1 MRKSNRFLSRLTGT
15 LAALTLVVGLAPAAV
30 FAADGDASITITEP
44 AWSDTS
50 KDWAGTQANA
60 YLVLDQVNDAETVP
74 AKKLYSVTNDFDT
87 FFNIDTIDGNSSID
101 EVFGTVGTGGTVYLQ
116 FDGTDLSAGTTQ
128 PASGEYITFSDD
140 NAKALDKTYGEA
152 DLVSRILG
160 DEGAGGSDAGVFYS
174 WIEKYIEKNSD
185 SITTPYTAT
194 AGASVGSQGS
204 VTISGL
210 KEGYYAVDFK
220 NVPSGLSL
228 KQGVMIATTGTT
240 PAEMNLKAEDLP
252 FEKQISEKDAE
263 QWLDEL
269 TAETGDVLDYKL
281 TAQVPTLTDYD
292 NLTEFT
298 MSDTLEK
305 QEFDPASV
313 QIAIDN
319 TVATRGT
326 GTDSNKFYIGQTLLA
341 TLTPVSYADEKSSFT
356 LTFEPSALE
365 AYEGETVTVTYS
377 ARLTTD
383 AVKVNVNNAELVWSN
398 NGSDS
403 SLTDSTEVYTY
414 GIELTKTFSDATV
427 SADEIGE
434 VTFQLYRVNQQT
446 QAEEPLYFTGSAGS
460 YILVSD
466 SDGTGSVTKDLKLD
480 TSSRKLTVVGLD
492 DDETYI
498 LKETDTADG
507 YNLIDENVTI
517 DLEAQAD
524 PYPMLLDEDTTSVKL
539 GSSDLP
545 VDFVNNTEPAET
557 AIASV
562 AFELYNQKGF
572 TLPKTGDVGTWALT
586 VSGILL
592 IASGVVLVVVSRR
605 KKSSK

>member
-15 LAALTLVVGLAPAAV
+15 LAALTLVVGLVPATA
-30 FAADGDASITITEP
+30 FAADGEASITIKEP
-44 AWSDTS
+44 AWLDTS

-60 YLVLDQVNDAETVP
+60 YLVLDQVNDRETEP
-74 AKKLYSVTNDFDT
+74 AKKLYSVTTGFDA
-87 FFNIDTIDGNSSID
+87 FFNIDTIDKNSSID
-101 EVFGTVGTGGTVYLQ
+101 EIFGNAGADGTVYLW

-128 PASGEYITFSDD
+128 PASGEYITFSGD

-152 DLVSRILG
+152 DLVSRIVG
-160 DEGAGGSDAGVFYS
+160 DADGGGSNAGVFYS
-174 WIEKYIEKNSD
+174 WIEKYIEKKG
-185 SITTPYTAT
+185 ITTPHTAT
-194 AGASVGSQGS
+194 ADASVESQGS
-204 VTISGL
+204 MTISGL
-210 KEGYYAVDFK
+210 NEGYYAVDFK

-228 KQGVMIATTGTT
+228 KQGVMIATTGNT
-240 PAEMNLKAEDLP
+240 PAVMNLKAEDLP
-252 FEKQISEKDAE
+252 FEKQISEKDANE
-263 QWLDEL
+263 WFDKL

-292 NLTEFT
+292 NLTKFT

-326 GTDSNKFYIGQTLLA
+326 GTDENTFYIGRTHLA
-341 TLTPVSYADEKSSFT
+341 TLTTVSYADKKSSFT

-377 ARLTTD
+377 ARLTTE
-383 AVKVNVNNAELVWSN
+383 AVKVNVNDAELVWSN

-427 SADEIGE
+427 SADEIGQ
-434 VTFQLYRVNQQT
+434 VTFQLYRVNGQN
-446 QAEEPLYFTGSAGS
+446 EELLYFTGSAGS

-466 SDGTGSVTKDLKLD
+466 SNGTGNATANLKLD
-480 TSSRKLTVVGLD
+480 TTSRKLTVVGLD

-498 LKETDTADG
+498 LKETNTADG
-507 YNLIDENVTI
+507 YNKIDEDVTI
-517 DLEAQAD
+517 DLEAQDD
-524 PYPMLLDEDTTSVKL
+524 PYAMLLDKDKTSVKL
-539 GSSDLP
+539 GSEDLT
-545 VDFVNNTEPAET
+545 VSFVNNTDTTET

-572 TLPKTGDVGTWALT
+572 SLPKTGDAGTWALT

>member
-1 MRKSNRFLSRLTGT
+1 MRKSNRLLSRLTGM
-15 LAALTLVVGLAPAAV
+15 LAALTLVVGLMPATAL
-30 FAADGDASITITEP
+30 AADREASITITEP
-44 AWSDTS
+44 VWSDTS

-60 YLVLDQVNDAETVP
+60 YLVLDQVNDRETDP
-74 AKKLYSVTNDFDT
+74 AKKLYSVTTGFDT
-87 FFNIDTIDGNSSID
+87 FFNIDTDAGNSSID
-101 EVFGTVGTGGTVYLQ
+101 EVFGTAGTVYLQ

-128 PASGEYITFSDD
+128 PASGEYITFSGD

-152 DLVSRILG
+152 DLVSRITG
-160 DEGAGGSDAGVFYS
+160 DAGAGGSDAGVFYS
-174 WIEKYIEKNSD
+174 WIEKYIERNN
-185 SITTPYTAT
+185 ITTSHTAT
-194 AGASVGSQGS
+194 ADASVETQGS
-204 VTISGL
+204 VIISGL
-210 KEGYYAVDFK
+210 DEGYYAVDFK
-220 NVPSGLSL
+220 NVPSGLSI

-240 PAEMNLKAEDLP
+240 SAVMNLKAENLP
-252 FEKQISEKDAE
+252 FEKQISEKDANV
-263 QWLDEL
+263 WFDEL

-292 NLTEFT
+292 NLTKFT
-298 MSDTLEK
+298 MSDTLAK

-313 QIAIDN
+313 QIAIDD
-319 TVATRGT
+319 TTITRGT
-326 GTDSNKFYIGQTLLA
+326 DDNSDKFYIGQTPLA
-341 TLTPVSYADEKSSFT
+341 TLNPVSYDDEKSSFT

-365 AYEGETVTVTYS
+365 AYEGKTVTVTYS

-383 AVKVNVNNAELVWSN
+383 AVKVNVNDAELVWSN

-403 SLTDSTEVYTY
+403 SLTDSTKVYTY
-414 GIELTKTFSDATV
+414 GIELTKNFSDATV
-427 SADEIGE
+427 SADEIGM
-434 VTFQLYRVNQQT
+434 VTFRLYRVNGQD
-446 QAEEPLYFTGSAGS
+446 EELLYFTGSAGS

-466 SDGTGSVTKDLKLD
+466 SNGTGNVTADLKLN
-480 TSSRKLTVVGLD
+480 TTSRKLTVVGLD

-498 LKETDTADG
+498 LKETATADG

-524 PYPMLLDEDTTSVKL
+524 PNAMLLKEDATSVKL
-539 GSSDLP
+539 GSIKLKVS
-545 VDFVNNTEPAET
+545 FVNNTNTTET

-572 TLPKTGDVGTWALT
+572 SLPKTGDAGTWALT

-592 IASGVVLVVVSRR
+592 IASGVGLVVVSRR

>member
-1 MRKSNRFLSRLTGT
+1 MRKSNRFLSRLTGM
-15 LAALTLVVGLAPAAV
+15 LATLTLVVGLMPATAL
-30 FAADGDASITITEP
+30 AADGEASITIKEP

-60 YLVLDQVNDAETVP
+60 YLVLDQVNDRETDP
-74 AKKLYSVTNDFDT
+74 AKKLYSVTTDFDT
-87 FFNIDTIDGNSSID
+87 FFNIDTDAGNSSID
-101 EVFGTVGTGGTVYLQ
+101 EVFGTAGTVYLQ
-116 FDGTDLSAGTTQ
+116 FDGTDLSAGTNQ
-128 PASGEYITFSDD
+128 PASGDYITFSGD

-152 DLVSRILG
+152 DLVSRIAG
-160 DEGAGGSDAGVFYS
+160 DEGVGGSDAGVFYS
-174 WIEKYIEKNSD
+174 WIEKYIEKNN
-185 SITTPYTAT
+185 ITTLHTAT
-194 AGASVGSQGS
+194 ADASVGSQGF
-204 VTISGL
+204 VTITNL

-220 NVPSGLSL
+220 SVPSGLSL
-228 KQGVMIATTGTT
+228 KQGVMIATTGKIPTV
-240 PAEMNLKAEDLP
+240 MNLKAENLP
-252 FEKQISEKDAE
+252 FEKQISEKDANM
-263 QWLDEL
+263 WFDEL

-292 NLTEFT
+292 NLTKFT
-298 MSDTLEK
+298 MNDTLEK
-305 QEFDPASV
+305 QAFDPASV

-326 GTDSNKFYIGQTLLA
+326 GTDENTFYIGQTLLA
-341 TLTPVSYADEKSSFT
+341 TLNPVSYADEKSSFT

-365 AYEGETVTVTYS
+365 AYEGKTVTVTYS

-383 AVKVNVNNAELVWSN
+383 AVKVNVNDAELVWSN

-403 SLTDSTEVYTY
+403 SLTDSTDVYTY

-427 SADEIGE
+427 SADEIGK
-434 VTFQLYRVNQQT
+434 VTFQLYRVNGQD
-446 QAEEPLYFTGSAGS
+446 EELLYFTGSAGS

-466 SDGTGSVTKDLKLD
+466 SNGTDNVTADLKLD
-480 TSSRKLTVVGLD
+480 TTSRQLTVVGLD

-524 PYPMLLDEDTTSVKL
+524 PNAMLLEEDATSVKL
-539 GSSDLP
+539 GSINLTVS
-545 VDFVNNTEPAET
+545 FVNNTNTTET

-562 AFELYNQKGF
+562 AFELDNQKGF
-572 TLPKTGDVGTWALT
+572 SLPKTGDVGTWVLT
-586 VSGILL
+586 VCGILL

-605 KKSSK
+605 KKYSK

>member
-15 LAALTLVVGLAPAAV
+15 LAALTLGVGLVPATS
-30 FAADGDASITITEP
+30 FAADGQASITITEP
-44 AWSDTS
+44 AWS
-50 KDWAGTQANA
+50 KDWAGTKANA
-60 YLVLDQVNDAETVP
+60 YLVLDQVDDTETDP
-74 AKKLYSVTNDFDT
+74 AKKLYSVTDDFNA
-87 FFNIDTIDGNSSID
+87 FFNIDTDENNSSID
-101 EVFGTVGTGGTVYLQ
+101 EVFGTAGTVYLQ

-128 PASGEYITFSDD
+128 PASGEYITFSGD

-174 WIEKYIEKNSD
+174 WIEKYIETNN
-185 SITTPYTAT
+185 INTPHTAT
-194 AGASVGSQGS
+194 AGASAGSQGTM
-204 VTISGL
+204 TISDL
-210 KEGYYAVDFK
+210 DEGYYAIDFK
-220 NVPSGLSL
+220 NVPDGLSL

-252 FEKQISEKDAE
+252 FEKKISEEDANE
-263 QWLDEL
+263 WFDEL
-269 TAETGDVLDYKL
+269 TAETGDVLDYRL
-281 TAQVPTLTDYD
+281 TAKVPTLTDYD

-305 QEFDPASV
+305 QEFDYASV

-326 GTDSNKFYIGQTLLA
+326 GTDENTFYIGQTLLA
-341 TLTPVSYADEKSSFT
+341 TLNPVGYTDEKSSFT

-383 AVKVNVNNAELVWSN
+383 AVKVNVNDAELVWSN

-403 SLTDSTEVYTY
+403 SMTDSTEVYTY

-427 SADEIGE
+427 SVDEIAE
-434 VTFQLYRVNQQT
+434 VTFQLYRVNGQD
-446 QAEEPLYFTGSAGS
+446 EELLHFTGSAGS
-460 YILVSD
+460 YTLVSD
-466 SDGTGSVTKDLKLD
+466 SDGTGNVTDLKLD
-480 TSSRKLTVVGLD
+480 TNNRKLTVVGLD

-498 LKETDTADG
+498 LRETDTADG
-507 YNLIDENVTI
+507 YNLIDEDVTI

-524 PYPMLLDEDTTSVKL
+524 PNAMLLDKDKTSVKL
-539 GSSDLP
+539 GSNKLTVS
-545 VDFVNNTEPAET
+545 FVNNTNTTET

-572 TLPKTGDVGTWALT
+572 ILPKTGGTGTWALT
-586 VSGILL
+586 MGGILL
-592 IASGVVLVVVSRR
+592 IAAAGGMLVVSRR
-605 KKSSK
+605 KNSSR

>member
-15 LAALTLVVGLAPAAV
+15 LAALTLVVGLMPATAL
-30 FAADGDASITITEP
+30 AADGEASITIKEP

-60 YLVLDQVNDAETVP
+60 YLVLDQVNDTETDP
-74 AKKLYSVTNDFDT
+74 AKKLYSVTTGFDV
-87 FFNIDTIDGNSSID
+87 FFNIDTDPGNSSID
-101 EVFGTVGTGGTVYLQ
+101 EVFGTAGTVYLQ
-116 FDGTDLSAGTTQ
+116 FDGTDLSAGTNQ
-128 PASGEYITFSDD
+128 PASGDYITFSGD

-152 DLVSRILG
+152 DLVSRIAG
-160 DEGAGGSDAGVFYS
+160 DEGVGGSDAGVFYS
-174 WIEKYIEKNSD
+174 WIEKYIERNN
-185 SITTPYTAT
+185 ITTLHTAT
-194 AGASVGSQGS
+194 ADASVGSQGF
-204 VTISGL
+204 VTITNL

-220 NVPSGLSL
+220 SVPSGLSL

-252 FEKQISEKDAE
+252 FEKKISEEDANE
-263 QWLDEL
+263 WFDEL
-269 TAETGDVLDYKL
+269 TAETGDVLDYQL
-281 TAQVPTLTDYD
+281 TAKVPTLTDYD

-313 QIAIDN
+313 EIAIN
-319 TVATRGT
+319 GATITRGT
-326 GTDSNKFYIGQTLLA
+326 DVNSDKFYIGQTLLA
-341 TLTPVSYADEKSSFT
+341 TLTTVSYADEKSSFT

-383 AVKVNVNNAELVWSN
+383 AVKVNVNDAELVWSN

-498 LKETDTADG
+498 LKETNTADG

-524 PYPMLLDEDTTSVKL
+524 PNPMLLDEKATSVKL
-539 GSSDLP
+539 GSNRLTVS
-545 VDFVNNTEPAET
+545 FVNNTDTTDT

-572 TLPKTGDVGTWALT
+572 SLPKTGDAGTWALT
-586 VSGILL
+586 VCGILL
-592 IASGVVLVVVSRR
+592 IASGIVLVVVSRR
-605 KKSSK
+605 KKYSK

>member
-1 MRKSNRFLSRLTGT
+1 MKKSNRFLSRLTGT
-15 LAALTLVVGLAPAAV
+15 LAALTLVVGLVPATV
-30 FAADGDASITITEP
+30 LAADGSASITITEP
-44 AWSDTS
+44 AWSDSS
-50 KDWAGTQANA
+50 KDWAGTEANA
-60 YLVLDQVNDAETVP
+60 YLVLDQVNDTETDP
-74 AKKLYSVTNDFDT
+74 AKKLYSVTNDFNA
-87 FFNIDTIDGNSSID
+87 FFNIDTDDNNSSID
-101 EVFGTVGTGGTVYLQ
+101 EIFGTVGTGGTVYLWL
-116 FDGTDLSAGTTQ
+116 DGNDLSAGTTQ
-128 PASGEYITFSDD
+128 PASGEYITFSGD
-140 NAKALDKTYGEA
+140 NTKALDKTYGEA
-152 DLVSRILG
+152 DLVSRIVG
-160 DEGAGGSDAGVFYS
+160 DNGEGGSNAGVFYS
-174 WIEKYIEKNSD
+174 WIEKYIEANN
-185 SITTPYTAT
+185 ITTPHTAT
-194 AGASVGSQGS
+194 AGTSVGTHGS
-204 VTISGL
+204 VTITNL
-210 KEGYYAVDFK
+210 KEGYYAIDFK
-220 NVPSGLSL
+220 SVPSGLSL
-228 KQGVMIATTGTT
+228 KQGVMIATTGDIS
-240 PAEMNLKAEDLP
+240 AQMNLKAEDLP
-252 FEKQISEKDAE
+252 FEKKISEKDAD

-269 TAETGDVLDYKL
+269 TAETGDVLDYRL
-281 TAQVPTLTDYD
+281 TAKVPTLTDYD

-305 QEFDPASV
+305 QEFDSASV

-326 GTDSNKFYIGQTLLA
+326 GTNENTFYIGQTLLA
-341 TLTPVSYADEKSSFT
+341 KLNPVSYADEKSSFT
-356 LTFEPSALE
+356 LIFEPSALE
-365 AYEGETVTVTYS
+365 AYEGKTVTVTYS

-383 AVKVNVNNAELVWSN
+383 AVKVNVNDAELVWSN

-434 VTFQLYRVNQQT
+434 VTFQLYRVNGQN
-446 QAEEPLYFTGSAGS
+446 EELLYFTGSAGS

-466 SDGTGSVTKDLKLD
+466 SNGTGNVTAELKLN
-480 TSSRKLTVVGLD
+480 TTSRKLTVVGLD

-517 DLEAQAD
+517 DLEAQLD
-524 PYPMLLDEDTTSVKL
+524 PNAMLLDEGKTSVKL
-539 GSSDLP
+539 GNTSLN
-545 VDFVNNTEPAET
+545 VGFVNNESSTDM

-572 TLPKTGDVGTWALT
+572 SLPKTGDAGTWALT
-586 VSGILL
+586 VNGILL

>member
-1 MRKSNRFLSRLTGT
+1 MRKSNRFLSRFTGT

-30 FAADGDASITITEP
+30 FAADGSASITITEP
-44 AWSDTS
+44 AWSDSS

-60 YLVLDQVNDAETVP
+60 YLVLDQVDDTETDP
-74 AKKLYSVTNDFDT
+74 AKKLYSVTDDFNA
-87 FFNIDTIDGNSSID
+87 FFNIDTDENNSSID
-101 EVFGTVGTGGTVYLQ
+101 EVFGTAGTVYLQ

-128 PASGEYITFSDD
+128 PASGEYIIFSGD

-152 DLVSRILG
+152 DLVSRIVG
-160 DEGAGGSDAGVFYS
+160 DDGEGGSNAGVFYS
-174 WIEKYIEKNSD
+174 WIEKYIEKNRD
-185 SITTPYTAT
+185 SITAPLTAT
-194 AGASVGSQGS
+194 ADASVGSQGF
-204 VTISGL
+204 VTITNL
-210 KEGYYAVDFK
+210 IEGYYAVDFK

-228 KQGVMIATTGTT
+228 KQGVMIATTGNT
-240 PAEMNLKAEDLP
+240 PAEMNLKAENLP
-252 FEKQISEKDAE
+252 FEKKISEKDVG
-263 QWLDEL
+263 QWFDEL
-269 TAETGDVLDYKL
+269 TAETGDVLDYQL

-292 NLTEFT
+292 NLTKFT

-305 QEFDPASV
+305 QEFDSASV
-313 QIAIDN
+313 QIAIN
-319 TVATRGT
+319 GAAITRGT
-326 GTDSNKFYIGQTLLA
+326 DDNSNNFYIGQTLLA
-341 TLTPVSYADEKSSFT
+341 TLNQVGYANGKSSFT
-356 LTFEPSALE
+356 LIFEPSALE
-365 AYEGETVTVTYS
+365 AYEGETVTVIYS

-383 AVKVNVNNAELVWSN
+383 AVKVNVNDAELVWSN

-434 VTFQLYRVNQQT
+434 VTFRLYRVNGQD
-446 QAEEPLYFTGSAGS
+446 EELLYFTGSAGS

-466 SDGTGSVTKDLKLD
+466 SAGTGNVTADLKLD
-480 TSSRKLTVVGLD
+480 TTSRKLTVVGLD

-498 LKETDTADG
+498 LKETNTADG
-507 YNLIDENVTI
+507 YNLIDEDVTI

-524 PYPMLLDEDTTSVKL
+524 PKPMLLDEGKTSVKL
-539 GSSDLP
+539 GSIDLT
-545 VDFVNNTEPAET
+545 VSFVNNTDTTGT

-572 TLPKTGDVGTWALT
+572 SLPKTGDAGTWALT
-586 VSGILL
+586 VSGIIL

>member
-15 LAALTLVVGLAPAAV
+15 LAALTLVVGLMPATAL
-30 FAADGDASITITEP
+30 AADGEASITITEP
-44 AWSDTS
+44 DWSDNS

-60 YLVLDQVNDAETVP
+60 YLVLDQVNDTEPDP
-74 AKKLYSVTNDFDT
+74 AKKLYSVTTDFDA
-87 FFNIDTIDGNSSID
+87 FFNIDTDDNNSSID

-128 PASGEYITFSDD
+128 PASGEYITFSGD

-160 DEGAGGSDAGVFYS
+160 DDGEGGSNAGVFYS
-174 WIEKYIEKNSD
+174 WIEKYIEENN
-185 SITTPYTAT
+185 ITTSLTAT
-194 AGASVGSQGS
+194 ADASAGTQGS
-204 VTISGL
+204 VMIGGL
-210 KEGYYAVDFK
+210 AEGYYAVDFK

-252 FEKQISEKDAE
+252 FEKKISEKDAD

-269 TAETGDVLDYKL
+269 TAETGDVLDYRL
-281 TAQVPTLTDYD
+281 TAKVPTLTDYD

-313 QIAIDN
+313 EIAIDGV
-319 TVATRGT
+319 TIRRGT
-326 GTDSNKFYIGQTLLA
+326 DDNSNNFYIGQTLLA
-341 TLTPVSYADEKSSFT
+341 TLTTVSYADEKSSFT
-356 LTFEPSALE
+356 LTFVPSALE

-383 AVKVNVNNAELVWSN
+383 AVKVNVNDAELVWSN

-427 SADEIGE
+427 SADEIGK
-434 VTFQLYRVNQQT
+434 VTFQLYRVNGQD
-446 QAEEPLYFTGSAGS
+446 EELLYFTGSAGS
-460 YILVSD
+460 YTLVSD
-466 SDGTGSVTKDLKLD
+466 SAGTGNVTANLKLD
-480 TSSRKLTVVGLD
+480 TTSRKLTVVGLD

-517 DLEAQAD
+517 DLEAQTD
-524 PYPMLLDEDTTSVKL
+524 PNAMLLDENKTSVKL
-539 GSSDLP
+539 GPKNLTVS
-545 VDFVNNTEPAET
+545 FVNNTNTTET

-572 TLPKTGDVGTWALT
+572 SLPKTGDAGTWALT

>member
-1 MRKSNRFLSRLTGT
+1 MRKSNRFLSRLAGM
-15 LAALTLVVGLAPAAV
+15 LAALTLVVGLMPATAL
-30 FAADGDASITITEP
+30 AADGDASITITEP

-60 YLVLDQVNDAETVP
+60 YLVLDQINDTETDP
-74 AKKLYSVTNDFDT
+74 AKKLYSVTGDFDE
-87 FFNIDTIDGNSSID
+87 FFNIDTDAGNGSID
-101 EVFGTVGTGGTVYLQ
+101 EVFGTAGTVYLQ
-116 FDGTDLSAGTTQ
+116 FDGTDLSAGKTQ
-128 PASGEYITFSDD
+128 PASGEYITFSGD

-152 DLVSRILG
+152 DLVSRIVG
-160 DEGAGGSDAGVFYS
+160 DKGAGGSDAGVFYS
-174 WIEKYIEKNSD
+174 WIEKYIERNN
-185 SITTPYTAT
+185 ITTPHTAT
-194 AGASVGSQGS
+194 AGASAGSQGF
-204 VTISGL
+204 VTITNL

-228 KQGVMIATTGTT
+228 KQGVMTATTGNT
-240 PAEMNLKAEDLP
+240 PAVMYLKAENLP
-252 FEKQISEKDAE
+252 FEKKISEKDANE
-263 QWLDEL
+263 WFDEL
-269 TAETGDVLDYKL
+269 TAETGDVLDYQL

-326 GTDSNKFYIGQTLLA
+326 GTGENMFYIGQTLLA
-341 TLTPVSYADEKSSFT
+341 TLNPVSYADEKSSFT
-356 LTFEPSALE
+356 LTFVPSALE

-383 AVKVNVNNAELVWSN
+383 AVKVNVNDAELVWSN

-414 GIELTKTFSDATV
+414 GIELTKKFSDATV
-427 SADEIGE
+427 SADEIGK
-434 VTFQLYRVNQQT
+434 VTFRLYRVNGQD
-446 QAEEPLYFTGSAGS
+446 EELLYFTGSAGS

-466 SDGTGSVTKDLKLD
+466 SNGTGNVTADLKLD
-480 TSSRKLTVVGLD
+480 TTSRKLTVVGLD

-498 LKETDTADG
+498 LMETATADG
-507 YNLIDENVTI
+507 YNQIDENITI

-524 PYPMLLDEDTTSVKL
+524 PNAMLLEEDATSVKL
-539 GSSDLP
+539 GSMELKVS
-545 VDFVNNTEPAET
+545 FVNNTNTTET

-562 AFELYNQKGF
+562 AFELHNQKGF
-572 TLPKTGDVGTWALT
+572 SLPKTGDAGTWALT

-592 IASGVVLVVVSRR
+592 IASGVGLVVISRR

>member
-15 LAALTLVVGLAPAAV
+15 LAALTLVVGLMPATAL
-30 FAADGDASITITEP
+30 AADGEASITIKEP
-44 AWSDTS
+44 AWSDSS

-60 YLVLDQVNDAETVP
+60 YLVLDQVNDTETDP

-87 FFNIDTIDGNSSID
+87 FFNIDTDAGNGSID
-101 EVFGTVGTGGTVYLQ
+101 EVFGTAGTVYLQ
-116 FDGTDLSAGTTQ
+116 FDGADLSADTAQ
-128 PASGEYITFSDD
+128 PASGEYITFSGD

-174 WIEKYIEKNSD
+174 WIEKYIETNK
-185 SITTPYTAT
+185 ITTLHTAT
-194 AGASVGSQGS
+194 ADASVGTRGS

-210 KEGYYAVDFK
+210 DEGYYAVDFK
-220 NVPSGLSL
+220 SVPDGLSL
-228 KQGVMIATTGTT
+228 KQGVMIATTGNI

-252 FEKQISEKDAE
+252 FEKKISEKDVD
-263 QWLDEL
+263 QWFDEL
-269 TAETGDVLDYKL
+269 TAETGDVLDYQL
-281 TAQVPTLTDYD
+281 TAKVPTLTDYD

-313 QIAIDN
+313 EIAIGN
-319 TVATRGT
+319 ATITRGT
-326 GTDSNKFYIGQTLLA
+326 DPDSNKFYIGQTLLA
-341 TLTPVSYADEKSSFT
+341 TLNPVGYTNKESSFT

-383 AVKVNVNNAELVWSN
+383 AVKVNVNDAELVWSN

-427 SADEIGE
+427 SADEIGQ
-434 VTFQLYRVNQQT
+434 VTFQLYRVNG
-446 QAEEPLYFTGSAGS
+446 QAEELLYFTGSAGS

-466 SDGTGSVTKDLKLD
+466 SAGTGNVTDLKLD
-480 TSSRKLTVVGLD
+480 TNSRKLTVVGLD

-498 LKETDTADG
+498 LKETNTADG

-517 DLEAQAD
+517 DLEAQAG
-524 PYPMLLDEDTTSVKL
+524 PNTMLLDENATSVKL
-539 GSSDLP
+539 GSNPLTVS
-545 VDFVNNTEPAET
+545 FVNNTNTTDT

-572 TLPKTGDVGTWALT
+572 SLPKTGDAGTWALT

>member
-1 MRKSNRFLSRLTGT
+1 MRKSNRLLSRLTGM
-15 LAALTLVVGLAPAAV
+15 LAALTLVVGLVPATA
-30 FAADGDASITITEP
+30 FAADGGASITINEP

-60 YLVLDQVNDAETVP
+60 YLVLDQVNDRETDP
-74 AKKLYSVTNDFDT
+74 AKKLYSVTGDFDA
-87 FFNIDTIDGNSSID
+87 FFNIDKDAGNSSID
-101 EVFGTVGTGGTVYLQ
+101 EVFGTAGADGTVYLW
-116 FDGTDLSAGTTQ
+116 FDGTDLSAGKTQ
-128 PASGEYITFSDD
+128 PASGEYITFSGD

-152 DLVSRILG
+152 DLVSRIVG
-160 DEGAGGSDAGVFYS
+160 DEGVGVSDAGVFYS
-174 WIEKYIEKNSD
+174 WIEKYIEKNG
-185 SITTPYTAT
+185 ITTLYKAT
-194 AGASVGSQGS
+194 AGASVESQGS

-210 KEGYYAVDFK
+210 VEGYYAVDFK

-228 KQGVMIATTGTT
+228 KQGVMIATTGNT
-240 PAEMNLKAEDLP
+240 PAVMYLKAENLP
-252 FEKQISEKDAE
+252 FEKKISEQDANE
-263 QWLDEL
+263 WFDEL
-269 TAETGDVLDYKL
+269 TAETGDVLDYQL

-292 NLTEFT
+292 NLTKFT

-313 QIAIDN
+313 EIAIN
-319 TVATRGT
+319 GAAITRGT
-326 GTDSNKFYIGQTLLA
+326 GTGENMFYIGQTLLA
-341 TLTPVSYADEKSSFT
+341 TLKPVSYADEKSSFT

-383 AVKVNVNNAELVWSN
+383 AVKVNVNDAKLVWSN

-414 GIELTKTFSDATV
+414 GIELTKKFSDATV
-427 SADEIGE
+427 SADEIGK
-434 VTFQLYRVNQQT
+434 VTFRLYRVNGQD
-446 QAEEPLYFTGSAGS
+446 EELLHFTGPAGS
-460 YILVSD
+460 YTLVSD
-466 SDGTGSVTKDLKLD
+466 SDGTGSVTDLKLNTD
-480 TSSRKLTVVGLD
+480 TRKLTVVGLD

-498 LKETDTADG
+498 LKETATADG
-507 YNLIDENVTI
+507 YNKIDEDVTI

-524 PYPMLLDEDTTSVKL
+524 PYAMLLDEGKTSVKL
-539 GSSDLP
+539 GDTSLNVGFENNESSTDM
-545 VDFVNNTEPAET
+545 

-562 AFELYNQKGF
+562 TFELYNQKGF
-572 TLPKTGDVGTWALT
+572 SLPKTGDAGTWALT

-592 IASGVVLVVVSRR
+592 IASGVGLVVVSRR

>member
-1 MRKSNRFLSRLTGT
+1 MRKSNRLLSRLTGM
-15 LAALTLVVGLAPAAV
+15 LAALTLVVGLMPATAL
-30 FAADGDASITITEP
+30 AADREASITITEP
-44 AWSDTS
+44 VWSDTS

-60 YLVLDQVNDAETVP
+60 YLVLDQVNDRETDP
-74 AKKLYSVTNDFDT
+74 AKKLYSVTTGFDT
-87 FFNIDTIDGNSSID
+87 FFNIDTDAGNSSID
-101 EVFGTVGTGGTVYLQ
+101 EVFGTAGTVYLQ

-128 PASGEYITFSDD
+128 PASGEYITFSGDK
-140 NAKALDKTYGEA
+140 AKALDKTYGEA
-152 DLVSRILG
+152 DLVSRITG
-160 DEGAGGSDAGVFYS
+160 DAGAGGSDAGVFYS
-174 WIEKYIEKNSD
+174 WIEKYIERNN
-185 SITTPYTAT
+185 ITTPHTAT
-194 AGASVGSQGS
+194 ADASVETQGS

-210 KEGYYAVDFK
+210 DEGYYAVDFK
-220 NVPSGLSL
+220 NVPSGLSI
-228 KQGVMIATTGTT
+228 KQGVMIATTGNT
-240 PAEMNLKAEDLP
+240 PAVMYLKAENLP
-252 FEKQISEKDAE
+252 FEKKISEKDANE
-263 QWLDEL
+263 WFDEL
-269 TAETGDVLDYKL
+269 TAETGDVLDYQL

-292 NLTEFT
+292 NLTKFT

-305 QEFDPASV
+305 QAFDPASV

-326 GTDSNKFYIGQTLLA
+326 GTGENTFYIGQTLLA
-341 TLTPVSYADEKSSFT
+341 TLKPVSYADEKSSFT

-383 AVKVNVNNAELVWSN
+383 AVKVNVNDAKLVWSN

-414 GIELTKTFSDATV
+414 GIELTKKFSDATV
-427 SADEIGE
+427 SADEIGK
-434 VTFQLYRVNQQT
+434 VTFRLYRVNQQT
-446 QAEEPLYFTGSAGS
+446 QAEELLHFTGSAGS

-466 SDGTGSVTKDLKLD
+466 SNGTGNVTADLKLD
-480 TSSRKLTVVGLD
+480 TTSRKLTVVGLD

-498 LKETDTADG
+498 LKETATADG
-507 YNLIDENVTI
+507 YNQIDENVTI

-524 PYPMLLDEDTTSVKL
+524 PNAMLLKEDATSVKL
-539 GSSDLP
+539 GSIKLKVS
-545 VDFVNNTEPAET
+545 FVNNTNTTET

-572 TLPKTGDVGTWALT
+572 SLPKTGDAGTWALT

-592 IASGVVLVVVSRR
+592 IASGVGLVVVSRR

>member
-15 LAALTLVVGLAPAAV
+15 LAALTLGVGLVPATS
-30 FAADGDASITITEP
+30 FAADGQASITITEP
-44 AWSDTS
+44 DWS

-60 YLVLDQVNDAETVP
+60 YLVLDQVDDTETDP
-74 AKKLYSVTNDFDT
+74 AKKLYSVTDDFNA
-87 FFNIDTIDGNSSID
+87 FFNIDTDENNSSID
-101 EVFGTVGTGGTVYLQ
+101 EVFGTAGTVYLQ

-128 PASGEYITFSDD
+128 PASGEYITFSGD

-174 WIEKYIEKNSD
+174 WIEKYIETNN
-185 SITTPYTAT
+185 INTPHTAT
-194 AGASVGSQGS
+194 AGASAGSQGTM
-204 VTISGL
+204 TISDL
-210 KEGYYAVDFK
+210 DEGYYAIDFK
-220 NVPSGLSL
+220 NVPDGLSL

-252 FEKQISEKDAE
+252 FEKKISEEDANE
-263 QWLDEL
+263 WFDEL
-269 TAETGDVLDYKL
+269 TAETGDVLDYRL
-281 TAQVPTLTDYD
+281 TAKVPTLTDYD

-305 QEFDPASV
+305 QEFDYASV

-326 GTDSNKFYIGQTLLA
+326 GTDENTFYIGQTLLA
-341 TLTPVSYADEKSSFT
+341 TLNPVGYTDEKSSFT

-383 AVKVNVNNAELVWSN
+383 AVKVNVNDAELVWSN

-403 SLTDSTEVYTY
+403 SMTDSTEVYTY

-427 SADEIGE
+427 SVDEIAE
-434 VTFQLYRVNQQT
+434 VTFQLYRVNGQD
-446 QAEEPLYFTGSAGS
+446 EELLHFTGSAGS
-460 YILVSD
+460 YTLVSD
-466 SDGTGSVTKDLKLD
+466 SDGTGNVTDLKLD
-480 TSSRKLTVVGLD
+480 TNNRKLTVVGLD

-498 LKETDTADG
+498 LRETDTADG
-507 YNLIDENVTI
+507 YNLIDEDVTI

-524 PYPMLLDEDTTSVKL
+524 PNAMLLDKDKTSVKL
-539 GSSDLP
+539 GSNKLTVS
-545 VDFVNNTEPAET
+545 FVNNTNTTET

-572 TLPKTGDVGTWALT
+572 ILPKTGGTGTWALT
-586 VSGILL
+586 MGGILL
-592 IASGVVLVVVSRR
+592 IAAAGGMLVVSRR
-605 KKSSK
+605 KNSSR

>member
-15 LAALTLVVGLAPAAV
+15 LAALTLVVGLMPATAL
-30 FAADGDASITITEP
+30 AADGEASITIKEP

-60 YLVLDQVNDAETVP
+60 YLVLDQVDDTETDP
-74 AKKLYSVTNDFDT
+74 AKKLYSVTTDFDT
-87 FFNIDTIDGNSSID
+87 FFNIDTDAGNSSID
-101 EVFGTVGTGGTVYLQ
+101 EVFGTAGTGGTVYLQ
-116 FDGTDLSAGTTQ
+116 FDGTDLSADTSQ
-128 PASGEYITFSDD
+128 PASGEYITFSGDD
-140 NAKALDKTYGEA
+140 AKALDKTYGEA

-160 DEGAGGSDAGVFYS
+160 DEGVGGSNAGVFYS
-174 WIEKYIEKNSD
+174 WIEKYIEENN
-185 SITTPYTAT
+185 ITTSLTAT
-194 AGASVGSQGS
+194 ADASAGTQGS
-204 VTISGL
+204 VMIGGL
-210 KEGYYAVDFK
+210 AEGYYAVDFK

-252 FEKQISEKDAE
+252 FEKKISEKDAD

-269 TAETGDVLDYKL
+269 TAETGDVLDYRL
-281 TAQVPTLTDYD
+281 TAKVPTLTDYD

-313 QIAIDN
+313 EIAIN
-319 TVATRGT
+319 GAAITRGT
-326 GTDSNKFYIGQTLLA
+326 DDNSNNFYIGQTLLA
-341 TLTPVSYADEKSSFT
+341 TLTPVGYTDEKSSFT
-356 LTFEPSALE
+356 LDFVPSALE
-365 AYEGETVTVTYS
+365 AYEGETVTVIYS

-383 AVKVNVNNAELVWSN
+383 AVKVNVNDAELVWSN

-446 QAEEPLYFTGSAGS
+446 QDEELLYFTGSAGS

-466 SDGTGSVTKDLKLD
+466 SAGTGNVTDLKLD
-480 TSSRKLTVVGLD
+480 TNSRKLTVVGLD

-498 LKETDTADG
+498 LKETNTANG

-517 DLEAQAD
+517 ELEAQAD
-524 PYPMLLDEDTTSVKL
+524 PNAMLLDVNATSVKL
-539 GSSDLP
+539 GSNPLTVS
-545 VDFVNNTEPAET
+545 FVNNTNTTDT

-572 TLPKTGDVGTWALT
+572 SLPKTGDAGTWALT
-586 VSGILL
+586 VGGILL
-592 IASGVVLVVVSRR
+592 IASGVVLMGISRR

>member
-15 LAALTLVVGLAPAAV
+15 LAALTLVVGLVPATA
-30 FAADGDASITITEP
+30 FAMDGQASITITEP
-44 AWSDTS
+44 VWSDTS
-50 KDWAGTQANA
+50 KDWEDTQANA
-60 YLVLDQVNDAETVP
+60 YLVLDQVNDRETDS
-74 AKKLYSVTNDFDT
+74 AKKLYSVTTKFDT
-87 FFNIDTIDGNSSID
+87 FFNIDTDAGNSSID
-101 EVFGTVGTGGTVYLQ
+101 EVFGTAGTVYLQ
-116 FDGTDLSAGTTQ
+116 FDGTDLSAVTNQ
-128 PASGEYITFSDD
+128 PASGEYITFSGD
-140 NAKALDKTYGEA
+140 NAKALDKRYGEA
-152 DLVSRILG
+152 DLVSRITG
-160 DEGAGGSDAGVFYS
+160 DKGVGGSDAGVFYS
-174 WIEKYIEKNSD
+174 WIEKYIETNN
-185 SITTPYTAT
+185 ITTPHTAT

-210 KEGYYAVDFK
+210 AEGYYAVDFK

-240 PAEMNLKAEDLP
+240 PAKMNLKAENLP
-252 FEKQISEKDAE
+252 FEKKISEKDLD
-263 QWLDEL
+263 QWFDEL

-292 NLTEFT
+292 NLTKFT

-313 QIAIDN
+313 EIAIN
-319 TVATRGT
+319 SATITRGT
-326 GTDSNKFYIGQTLLA
+326 DDNSNKFYIGQTLLA
-341 TLTPVSYADEKSSFT
+341 TLNPVGYANGESSFT
-356 LTFEPSALE
+356 LTFVPSALE

-383 AVKVNVNNAELVWSN
+383 AVKVNVNDAELVWSN

-427 SADEIGE
+427 SADEIGD
-434 VTFQLYRVNQQT
+434 VTFRLYRVNGQD
-446 QAEEPLYFTGSAGS
+446 EEPLYFTGSAGS
-460 YILVSD
+460 YTLVSD
-466 SDGTGSVTKDLKLD
+466 SDGTGSVTDLKLN
-480 TSSRKLTVVGLD
+480 TATRKLTVVGLD

-498 LKETDTADG
+498 LKETNTADG
-507 YNLIDENVTI
+507 YNLIGEDVTI
-517 DLEAQAD
+517 DLEAQTD
-524 PYPMLLDEDTTSVKL
+524 PNAMLLNENKTSVKL
-539 GSSDLP
+539 GSNNLTVS
-545 VDFVNNTEPAET
+545 FVNNTDTTGT

-572 TLPKTGDVGTWALT
+572 TLPKTGDAGTWALT

>member
-15 LAALTLVVGLAPAAV
+15 LVALTLGVGLVPATS
-30 FAADGDASITITEP
+30 FAADGQASITITEP
-44 AWSDTS
+44 AWS
-50 KDWAGTQANA
+50 KDWEGTQANA
-60 YLVLDQVNDAETVP
+60 YLVLGQVNDTETDP

-87 FFNIDTIDGNSSID
+87 FFNIDTEANNNSID
-101 EVFGTVGTGGTVYLQ
+101 EVFGTVGADGTVYLW

-128 PASGEYITFSDD
+128 PASGEYITFSGDK
-140 NAKALDKTYGEA
+140 AKALDKTYGEA
-152 DLVSRILG
+152 DLVSRIAG
-160 DEGAGGSDAGVFYS
+160 DKPEGAGVSNAGVFYS

-194 AGASVGSQGS
+194 AGVSVGSQGS

-210 KEGYYAVDFK
+210 NEGYYAVDFK
-220 NVPSGLSL
+220 HIPNGLSL
-228 KQGVMIATTGTT
+228 KQGVMIATTGDT
-240 PAEMNLKAEDLP
+240 PAQMNLKAEDLP
-252 FEKQISEKDAE
+252 FEKKIREKDAN
-263 QWLDEL
+263 QWFDEL
-269 TAETGDVLDYKL
+269 TAETGDVLDYQL

-298 MSDTLEK
+298 MSDTLKK

-326 GTDSNKFYIGQTLLA
+326 GTGENTFYFGQTLLA
-341 TLTPVSYADEKSSFT
+341 TLKPVSYADEKSSFT

-365 AYEGETVTVTYS
+365 AYEGKTVTVTYS

-383 AVKVNVNNAELVWSN
+383 AVKVNVNDAKLVWSN

-414 GIELTKTFSDATV
+414 GIELTKKFSDATV
-427 SADEIGE
+427 SADEIGK
-434 VTFQLYRVNQQT
+434 VTFRLYRVNGQN
-446 QAEEPLYFTGSAGS
+446 EELLYFTGSAGS
-460 YILVSD
+460 YTLVSD
-466 SDGTGSVTKDLKLD
+466 SNGTGNVTADLKLD
-480 TSSRKLTVVGLD
+480 TTSRKLTVVGLD

-498 LKETDTADG
+498 LEETATADG
-507 YNLIDENVTI
+507 YNKIDENVTI

-524 PYPMLLDEDTTSVKL
+524 PNAMLLDENKTSVKL
-539 GSSDLP
+539 GSNNLTVS
-545 VDFVNNTEPAET
+545 FVNNTDTSEM

-572 TLPKTGDVGTWALT
+572 TLPKTGGTGTWALT
-586 VSGILL
+586 MGGILL
-592 IASGVVLVVVSRR
+592 IAAAGGMLVVSRR
-605 KKSSK
+605 KNSSR